1 MIHSSSM
8 IQIKYSWKTCPSQ
21 RKKISI
27 ISCTPRPLSYKK
39 LYLKIPYQ
47 YNKVQNTFWQ
57 ETRFLKSS
65 IKLGN
70 YMMSNVH
77 SIPNTLLTENEIST
91 LPTIN

>member
-1 MIHSSSM
+1 MENLPF
-8 IQIKYSWKTCPSQ
+8 T
-21 RKKISI
+21 KKKNFNNFMH
-27 ISCTPRPLSYKK
+27 TPRPLSYKK